1 MAIAKALQEGI
12 ETTLATFVTGKSAAV
27 ASALVPVAL
36 VGLTLYVLLLGY
48 AVARGEVND
57 SVGTL
62 GGKFIKIALIVTI
75 SLAGGSYQALV
86 MEGINGIEGFFTTA
100 LGGVANVGEL
110 IDASLG
116 TLEDVT
122 GQLFTAAMEP
132 MFPEMRLV
140 LAAVLCAIGQVLIT
154 AAALIPLLIAKVT
167 LGILLAIGPAFVMC
181 ALWPATA
188 RFTEAW
194 LSTTL
199 AAVMTVV
206 VVAAVVGFL
215 PLYIKHYADQVLANL
230 GTANSLQD
238 VIGLFIVILV
248 LVWLAWKSSELG
260 AQVIGGGSL
269 GNPASTIVQSVLNR
283 FAFARLGNGSGGS
296 GKTSGGSTNTI
307 SAGRGGSGTPLAQHQ
322 VISQLNRNAR

>member
-1 MAIAKALQEGI
+1 MALGKALQEGI
-12 ETTLATFVTGKSAAV
+12 ETTLASFVTGKSAV
-27 ASALVPVAL
+27 IASALVPVAL
-36 VGLTLYVLLLGY
+36 VGLTIYVALLGY

-75 SLAGGSYQALV
+75 SLVGGSYQSYV

-100 LGGVANVGEL
+100 LGGASNVGEL
-110 IDASLG
+110 IDNSLG
-116 TLEDVT
+116 TMEDIT
-122 GQLFTAAMEP
+122 GQLFTSAMQP
-132 MFPEMRLV
+132 MFPDMRLV
-140 LAAVLCAIGQVLIT
+140 LAAVLCSIGQVLIT

-167 LGILLAIGPAFVMC
+167 VGLLLAIGPAFVMC

-215 PLYIKHYADQVLANL
+215 PLYIKVYADQVLANL
-230 GTANSLQD
+230 GTANVLQD
-238 VIGLFIVILV
+238 VISLFIVILV
-248 LVWLAWKSSELG
+248 LVWMAWKSSELG

-283 FAFARLGNGSGGS
+283 FAFARLANKSGGG
-296 GKTSGGSTNTI
+296 GKTPAGSPNTI
-307 SAGRGGSGTPLAQHQ
+307 SAGRGGSGTPRAQQQ
-322 VISQLNRNAR
+322 VISQLNRTSR